1 MHSEGVGG
9 MFLLSPLSY
18 FLFNAPMNPS
28 FPRDDVL
35 TALQDKQ
42 VLVISGD
49 TGCGKSTQVGWECC
63 GVKLKLVECFEMA
76 KLK

>member
-1 MHSEGVGG
+1 MYIYYCTNKMPIPEEMLRESLKIEV
-9 MFLLSPLSY
+9 LPEWKPQLS
-18 FLFNAPMNPS
+18 S

-49 TGCGKSTQVGWECC
+49 TGCGKSTQVSWERWGC
-63 GVKLKLVECFEMA
+63 LVTEN
-76 KLK
+76 